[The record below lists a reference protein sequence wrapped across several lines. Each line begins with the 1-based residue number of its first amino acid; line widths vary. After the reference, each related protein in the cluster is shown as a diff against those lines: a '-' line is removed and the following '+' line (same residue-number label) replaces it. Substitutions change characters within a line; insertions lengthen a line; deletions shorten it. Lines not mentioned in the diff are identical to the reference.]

1 MHATSLVHQICSK
14 LMASN
19 QHSVAKIT
27 QPRGNYFVVANQV
40 GCWEIWRDC
49 RVCLT
54 ILDITRANFMT
65 AARLLRIV
73 RNKSVSRWLTC
84 GHVYYFDLFCTWFQA
99 AYACGHSLVAA
110 TFDCRHTS
118 CCGWP
123 MLVFL
128 YVLESF
134 QQVSPADCHWQIQRR
149 SQSVKKE
156 WNQSSRFLKDR
167 MVLHGAAMYSLS
179 TLLEGDHHCG
189 LRHWKIDCQ
198 FVVHGR

>member
-1 MHATSLVHQICSK
+1 M
-14 LMASN
+14 
-19 QHSVAKIT
+19 
-27 QPRGNYFVVANQV
+27 
-40 GCWEIWRDC
+40 
-49 RVCLT
+49 
-54 ILDITRANFMT
+54 
-65 AARLLRIV
+65 
-73 RNKSVSRWLTC
+73 
-84 GHVYYFDLFCTWFQA
+84 YYFDLFCTWFQA

-167 MVLHGAAMYSLS
+167 MVLLCAPCPRCLKGTTIAVSGTERLTANSLS
-179 TLLEGDHHCG
+179 TEGRSFEPKPQTLSLRSVSCASDFRPTSGTKSGTSQTTAPCQTLHG
-189 LRHWKIDCQ
+189 LALKPRG
-198 FVVHGR
+198 F